1 MTVLGLAPVTVL
13 VALLVGVAL
22 TIAGA
27 LLLRTLVR
35 KQVPW
40 WPSVAPPLLLWGT
53 ALALLVGSLLEGGPL
68 TWGSTP
74 AHAAANMGWT
84 LVAFFGATA
93 LLGIVRTFLHS
104 RVVTEGLGLHIPDLL
119 LDGAR
124 YVLWIAMVF
133 LVVGG
138 IWGRTE
144 WFSALFTASA
154 VGTVILGFALQETL
168 ANFFAGVAL
177 VSERTYGIGDWI
189 WVGDVEGKVLRITR
203 RSTRLRTRVGDIV
216 TMSNRAV
223 LASVIRN
230 ATLADPA
237 HAEFVHVSA
246 PYDAPP
252 NTVRDVLQRATR
264 ATPEILTDPPPRF
277 RLKTYADS
285 GIDYE
290 VRFCTRDLDRLP
302 DIKSALLVHIW
313 YFFRRAGISF
323 PYPVREVRRLQP
335 GFVAPPIT
343 AAAIRRRLVAT
354 PLFAEL
360 SSDLLDLLVEG
371 TRVVEFGAHQ
381 TIIQQGESGS
391 TCYVVDIGHVAA
403 LVSDGSS
410 ERRVAELGPG
420 ELFGELGLLTGKPR
434 TTTVRTQEDARLL
447 EIGAGTMRVALER
460 SPDLAHRLA
469 EVTVLRQAGLLEV
482 RAALDSA
489 AASNIRTESLRLGEA
504 IRRFLTGPVEGARP
518 RGPSSRPPSA

>member
-1 MTVLGLAPVTVL
+1 MTLLGLAPALVL
-13 VALLVGVAL
+13 VALLVAAGL
-22 TIAGA
+22 TVAGA

-35 KQVPW
+35 RQAPW

-53 ALALLVGSLLEGGPL
+53 AFGLLTGSLLHGGPL
-68 TWGSTP
+68 TWGEGP
-74 AHAAANMGWT
+74 DHVAANLGWT
-84 LVAFFGATA
+84 LIAFFGATA
-93 LLGIVRTFLHS
+93 LLGIVRSFLRS
-104 RVVTEGLGLHIPDLL
+104 RVVTEGLGLHIPELL

-168 ANFFAGVAL
+168 ANFFAGMAL
-177 VSERTYGIGDWI
+177 VSERTYAIGDWV
-189 WVGDVEGKVLRITR
+189 WVGDLEGKVLRITR

-223 LASVIRN
+223 SSSVIRN
-230 ATLADPA
+230 TSMADPA
-237 HAEFVHVSA
+237 HAEFVVVAA

-252 NTVRDVLQRATR
+252 NQVRAVLERAVK
-264 ATPEILTDPPPRF
+264 ATPEILADPAPRF
-277 RLKTYADS
+277 RLKAYADS

-290 VRFCTRDLDRLP
+290 IRFCTRDLDRIP
-302 DIKSALLVHIW
+302 DIKSSLMVHIW
-313 YFFRRAGISF
+313 YYFRRAGISF
-323 PYPVREVRRLQP
+323 PYPVRELRRLEP
-335 GFVAPPIT
+335 GFSAPPIT
-343 AAAIRRRLVAT
+343 PAGIRRRLVAT

-360 SSDLLDLLVEG
+360 SDELLDLLVEG
-371 TRVVEFGAHQ
+371 TRVIEYGAQQ
-381 TIIQQGESGS
+381 TVIVQGETGS
-391 TCYVVDIGHVAA
+391 TCYVVDVGRVAA
-403 LVSDGSS
+403 IVSDGSA

-420 ELFGELGLLTGKPR
+420 ELFGELGLLTGNPR
-434 TTTVRTQEDARLL
+434 TTTVRTLEDARLL

-460 SPDLAHRLA
+460 SPDLAQRLA
-469 EVTVLRQAGLLEV
+469 EITVLRRAGLLEV

-489 AASNIRTESLRLGEA
+489 AASNIRSESLRLGEA
-504 IRRFLTGPVEGARP
+504 IRRFLTGHEDAGRP
-518 RGPSSRPPSA
+518 RGSGR